1 MANRTLYPL
10 IALLFCLLAP
20 GWAMAQPPLRP
31 PSLPRLSLASSVPM
45 QDPWRQCRQAIRAAE
60 RAAGMPDQLMAAIG
74 HVESGRP
81 DAQGVI
87 QPWPWTINAE
97 GVGHVYDSKADAIA
111 AVKALQARGVQSIDV
126 GCMQVNLMYHPN
138 AFVSLDQAFDPV
150 TNANYAARFLTE
162 LYGQTRDWPQATAL
176 YHSAT
181 PELGA
186 DYQRKVAA
194 VLPVELKQP
203 RDAGGGGNV
212 WSSNVWT
219 QNVWNTGPGAQPAA
233 PPVAASAMTAGQAS
247 AAVQP
252 VAPPVAASAMAAGQ
266 ARGGFMLTNHAD
278 NARVLAAP
286 ANTVGRGLAAYRA
299 APIPIAA
306 RVVPHAPL

>member
-1 MANRTLYPL
+1 MPNRMLYPL
-10 IALLFCLLAP
+10 IALLFSLLAP
-20 GWAMAQPPLRP
+20 GWAMAQPPMRP
-31 PSLPRLSLASSVPM
+31 PSVPRLFFASSLPM
-45 QDPWRQCRQAIRAAE
+45 QDPWLQCRQAIRAAE
-60 RAAGMPDQLMAAIG
+60 RSAGLPDQLMAAIG

-81 DAQGVI
+81 DAQGVV

-97 GVGHVYDSKADAIA
+97 GEGHIFDSKADAIA

-126 GCMQVNLMYHPN
+126 GCMQVNLLYHPH
-138 AFVSLDQAFDPV
+138 AFTSLDQAFDPV
-150 TNANYAARFLTE
+150 ANANYAARFLTE
-162 LYGQTRDWPQATAL
+162 LYGQTHDWQQATAL

-203 RDAGGGGNV
+203 RDVAAGNV
-212 WSSNVWT
+212 WSNNVWT

-233 PPVAASAMTAGQAS
+233 PPI
-247 AAVQP
+247 
-252 VAPPVAASAMAAGQ
+252 AASAMAAGR
-266 ARGGFMLTNHAD
+266 ASGGFMLSNRAGG
-278 NARVLAAP
+278 ARVLPAP
-286 ANTVGRGLAAYRA
+286 GNVVGRGLAAYRA

-306 RVVPHAPL
+306 RVVPRAPL

>member
-1 MANRTLYPL
+1 MPHRPFA
-10 IALLFCLLAP
+10 ALCSLLLALLAP
-20 GWAMAQPPLRP
+20 GWALAQPPMRP
-31 PSLPRLSLASSVPM
+31 PAAPRFSFASPLPM
-45 QDPWRQCRQAIRAAE
+45 QDPWLQCRQAIRAAE
-60 RAAGMPDQLMAAIG
+60 RAAGLPDQLMAAIG

-81 DAQGVI
+81 DAHGVV

-97 GVGHVYDSKADAIA
+97 GVGHMYESKAEAIA
-111 AVKALQARGVQSIDV
+111 AVKALQARGVQSVDV

-150 TNANYAARFLTE
+150 ANANYAARFLTE
-162 LYGQTRDWPQATAL
+162 LYAQTHDWTLATAQ

-203 RDAGGGGNV
+203 RDAGSAGNV
-212 WSSNVWT
+212 WSNNVWT
-219 QNVWNTGPGAQPAA
+219 QNVWNSGAGAQPAA
-233 PPVAASAMTAGQAS
+233 APV
-247 AAVQP
+247 P
-252 VAPPVAASAMAAGQ
+252 ASAMAAGQ
-266 ARGGFMLTNHAD
+266 ASGGFMLSNRAD
-278 NARVLAAP
+278 AARVLPAA
-286 ANTVGRGLAAYRA
+286 ANVAGKGLAAYRA

-306 RVVPHAPL
+306 RAVPRAPL